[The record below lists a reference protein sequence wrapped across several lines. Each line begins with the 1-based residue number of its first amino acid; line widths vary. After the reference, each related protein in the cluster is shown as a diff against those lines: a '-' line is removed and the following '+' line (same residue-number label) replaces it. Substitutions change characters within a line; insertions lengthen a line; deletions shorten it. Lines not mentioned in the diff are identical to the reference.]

1 VSNLTEDLMRHEG
14 YRTHLYEDTAGILTI
29 GVGYNIEEK
38 GLPDYIIKLLLNDS
52 IKEARSELDRV
63 KPDWKRYSKNRQ
75 EVLVNMMFN
84 LGAPRFLT
92 FKKFIKAI
100 KNNDFDTA
108 ADEMLA
114 SRWATQVGNRAIELS
129 ERMRSDEA

>member
-1 VSNLTEDLMRHEG
+1 MSNLTEDLIRHEG

-52 IKEARSELDRV
+52 IEEAKSELGRV
-63 KPDWKRYSKNRQ
+63 FEPWKGLSRVRQ
-75 EVLVNMMFN
+75 DVLVNMMFN
-84 LGAPRFLT
+84 LGAPRFLK

-114 SRWATQVGNRAIELS
+114 SRWAKQVGNRAIELS

>member
-1 VSNLTEDLMRHEG
+1 MSNLTEDLIRHEG

-52 IKEARSELDRV
+52 IEEAKSELGRV
-63 KPDWKRYSKNRQ
+63 FEPWKGLSRVRQ
-75 EVLVNMMFN
+75 DVLVNMMFN
-84 LGAPRFLT
+84 LGAPRFLK

-114 SRWATQVGNRAIELS
+114 SRWANQVGNRAIELS

>member
-52 IKEARSELDRV
+52 IEEAKSELGRV
-63 KPDWKRYSKNRQ
+63 FEPWKGLSRVRQ
-75 EVLVNMMFN
+75 DVLVNMMFN
-84 LGAPRFLT
+84 LGAPRFLK

-114 SRWATQVGNRAIELS
+114 SRWAKQVGNRAIELS